1 MSTTTVEQSLAFE
14 LRRFLPMRLAS
25 LSNRLARRAA
35 QLYADRFKLS
45 APEWRVIAAL
55 GQQGAMSPSAVM
67 AQTAMDKV
75 RVSRA
80 AAKLLKAG
88 LIIREANMADR
99 RHAILGLTASGR
111 NTFAQIVPLILDSE
125 AELMAALNEAERETL
140 NSALGKIEGYLAR
153 AGSEIDP
160 QTKR

>member
-1 MSTTTVEQSLAFE
+1 
-14 LRRFLPMRLAS
+14 
-25 LSNRLARRAA
+25 
-35 QLYADRFKLS
+35 
-45 APEWRVIAAL
+45 
-55 GQQGAMSPSAVM
+55 MSPSAVM

-80 AAKLLKAG
+80 VAKLLKGG
-88 LIIREANMADR
+88 LIIREANMEDR

-140 NSALGKIEGYLAR
+140 NSALAKIEGYLAR
-153 AGSEIDP
+153 AGSEIDA
-160 QTKR
+160 QTKRSS